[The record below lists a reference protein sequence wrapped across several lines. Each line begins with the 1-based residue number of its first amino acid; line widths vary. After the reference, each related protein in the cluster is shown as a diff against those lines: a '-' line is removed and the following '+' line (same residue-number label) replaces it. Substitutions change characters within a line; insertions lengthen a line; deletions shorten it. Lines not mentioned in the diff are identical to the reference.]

1 MKSLDKKLIQN
12 AKGLISTVVDVAID
26 NPNNPDSM
34 NFFQADTYRFYFL
47 MSFMKEFFE
56 GNEIS
61 QEYAI
66 SLVPKKYASRIKRLQ
81 ILKQSVKLN
90 YIIESDSK
98 VDRRRR
104 IYKPSKILMDDFL
117 KYADVVNSS
126 ISKTI

>member
-1 MKSLDKKLIQN
+1 VEDAKLKTIDKKLIQN

-56 GNEIS
+56 ENEIS

-66 SLVPKKYASRIKRLQ
+66 SLVPKKYASRIR
-81 ILKQSVKLN
+81 
-90 YIIESDSK
+90 
-98 VDRRRR
+98 
-104 IYKPSKILMDDFL
+104 DF
-117 KYADVVNSS
+117 KF
-126 ISKTI
+126 